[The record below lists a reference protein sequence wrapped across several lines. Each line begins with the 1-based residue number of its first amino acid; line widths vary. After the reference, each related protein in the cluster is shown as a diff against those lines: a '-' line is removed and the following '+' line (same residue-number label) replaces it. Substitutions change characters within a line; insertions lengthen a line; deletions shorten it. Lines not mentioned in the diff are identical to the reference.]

1 MVLALTPAEKHRQ
14 RQQQKAWREANPE
27 KVKAHYNFHRSR
39 PEHRAR
45 IKAWHLEH
53 KDLINWQARER
64 YRLRRLAKPAD
75 CQSDSSAE
83 IVEVVD

>member
-1 MVLALTPAEKHRQ
+1 MIALTPAEKHRQ
-14 RQQQKAWREANPE
+14 RQQQKVWRAANPE
-27 KVKAHYNFHRSR
+27 ETLKTYYNFHRSR

-64 YRLRRLAKPAD
+64 CRLRRLAKPAD